1 MSIPLRLGNTT
12 KRINS
17 TAVPDASQWD
27 QYDVVLKQ
35 DTSLEAPV
43 FLLQGSIVDFVG
55 YNYAVGAGVVQGFFW
70 IADVVSVARGR
81 VEIHCVRDV
90 LADNKT
96 AIMSTNAFIEYGQNT
111 FDAGDSTYRV
121 SDHRQTISETPTQY
135 TASVDP
141 SGGRIGTVGVYVLQ
155 VVNGGD
161 PNDPQHPINAGGGG
175 VRTYLADHTAIRT
188 LVNKVNTT
196 LQGDVSG
203 ILNSG
208 ASPDQQ
214 LAELAG
220 LDLKNSLLQDSAVGA
235 IKSCHWVPVFG
246 TVAQTEWVWLGGWD
260 VGFQLPY
267 IDDNFVIT
275 ENTSITIPWPVSDWR
290 RNNAQMVLYLPFIG
304 TVPVPIDQCVGV
316 SSLSIRWSFEF
327 FSGDMA
333 YTVKAGNYTVYSGT
347 VNVAV
352 PYAIGTSR
360 VSTSGA
366 ISGALQAFGGALQM
380 AGGVIDA
387 GSGAMAMYATGGMF
401 GGGQVV
407 SGLQGIASGAQN
419 AFGGYMQTI
428 EPAITCAGSMG
439 GLAGLGQ
446 PLTATLCMMYY
457 PPLDDAG
464 FSALYGHPVMKI
476 ATPVAGFCKTRGFSL
491 ASADRVGDVSA
502 VNAAMDGGVFIE

>member
-1 MSIPLRLGNTT
+1 MSIPVKLGNTT

-17 TAVPDASQWD
+17 TAVPNAALWD
-27 QYDVVLKQ
+27 LYEVTLKQ

-43 FLLQGSIVDFVG
+43 LLLQGNVVDFVG
-55 YNYAVGAGVVQGFFW
+55 YNYAVGAGVLQGFFW
-70 IADVVSVARGR
+70 VADVVSVARGR

-96 AIMSTNAFIEYGQNT
+96 AIMATNAFIEFGQNT

-155 VVNGGD
+155 VVGSGN
-161 PNDPQHPINAGGGG
+161 G
-175 VRTYLADHTAIRT
+175 VRTYLADETALKT
-188 LVNKVNTT
+188 LINQINSDLGNEV
-196 LQGDVSG
+196 DA
-203 ILNSG
+203 IINSG

-214 LAELAG
+214 LASLAS
-220 LDLKNSLLQDSAVGA
+220 LDLKRSLIQDSAISA

-246 TVAQTEWVWLGGWD
+246 TVASTERVYLGNWD
-260 VGFQLPY
+260 SGMSLPVLSNNY
-267 IDDNFVIT
+267 VIT
-275 ENTSITIPWPVSDWR
+275 ENTSITIPWPVNDWR

-304 TVPVPIDQCVGV
+304 TVPIPIDQCVGV

-333 YTVKAGNYTVYSGT
+333 YTIKAGNYTVYSGT

-352 PYAIGTSR
+352 PFAIGTAR

-366 ISGALQAFGGALQM
+366 ISGAVQAFGGALQM
-380 AGGVIDA
+380 AGGAVDLGSAVMAKSLTA
-387 GSGAMAMYATGGMF
+387 GILGEAAGAAST
-401 GGGQVV
+401 
-407 SGLQGIASGAQN
+407 IAAGAQN
-419 AFGGYMQTI
+419 MFGGYMQTI

-457 PPLDDAG
+457 PPLDDAN

-491 ASADRVGDVSA
+491 ASADRVDDVA
-502 VNAAMDGGVFIE
+502 LVNAAMDAGVFIE